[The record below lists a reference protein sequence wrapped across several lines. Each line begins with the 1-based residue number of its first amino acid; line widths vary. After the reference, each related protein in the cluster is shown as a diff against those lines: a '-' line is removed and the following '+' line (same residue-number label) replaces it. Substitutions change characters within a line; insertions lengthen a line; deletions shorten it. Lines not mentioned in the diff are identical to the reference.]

1 MENDGWEATD
11 REVVFHGPFD
21 LTKEEEDGAT
31 HG

>member
-21 LTKEEEDGAT
+21 LTKEEDGST